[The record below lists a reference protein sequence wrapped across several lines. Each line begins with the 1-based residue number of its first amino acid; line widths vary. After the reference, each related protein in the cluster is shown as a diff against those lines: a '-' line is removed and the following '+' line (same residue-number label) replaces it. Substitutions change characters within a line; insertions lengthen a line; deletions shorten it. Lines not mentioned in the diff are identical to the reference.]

1 MRLLAC
7 VVVWLLI
14 AIGPVCGQD
23 KKNDTRKPVPTAKE
37 QAEPEKLIRSL
48 FKADFAKTKATDR
61 AALATKL
68 LDQAAQSKDQ
78 PANRYVLL
86 REARDLAAK
95 GGDAAIYLK
104 AAEEMAAEFRVE
116 PGEAKAAAVDVLLVN
131 LPASQARDAAQGLF
145 EAGEAAVNGGEFDA
159 AQKLFKGAE
168 SAARKAGVSA
178 LVSAI
183 AGRNKALTALRK
195 DFEKLPEARK
205 KLDQSPTDPQANLLV
220 GKYLCLLKGDWDSG
234 LPHLILGGDKTLKN
248 AALKDADAKSGA
260 GPKQLE
266 AADAWYNLAAEVD
279 AGLKPAVQQRA
290 LYWYQEAAKSSTG
303 LGKLRAEK
311 RADELAKVLNPAA
324 RPDPVATAA
333 SKWALIRTALK
344 DKSTRQSALSGMT
357 DEIPFNDLPST
368 GGILIGFH
376 FTNRAGKSSID
387 SFQPIYLTDKGE
399 KTGNTFGTIR
409 VGSKIQTIKAKP
421 GYAVGE
427 LKVSGGFH
435 GFQPTFMKI
444 TDKGLSKADSYEST
458 YVGSDFGESATFSA
472 DGNFMVGC
480 YGYISTGGYLYG
492 FGVITTNFTAK
503 KSP

>member
-7 VVVWLLI
+7 AVVWLLI
-14 AIGPVCGQD
+14 AIGPLCGQD
-23 KKNDTRKPVPTAKE
+23 KKNDPRKAVPTAKE
-37 QAEPEKLIRSL
+37 QAEPEKLIRTL
-48 FKADFAKTKATDR
+48 FKADFAKTKAADR

-104 AAEEMAAEFRVE
+104 AAEEMATEYRVE
-116 PGEAKAAAVDVLLVN
+116 PGEAKAAAVDALVVN

-168 SAARKAGVSA
+168 SAARKAGVTM

-183 AGRNKALTALRK
+183 VGRNKALTALRK

-205 KLDQSPTDPQANLLV
+205 TLEQTPTDRQANLLV
-220 GKYLCLLKGDWDSG
+220 GKYLCLLKGDWDAG
-234 LPHLILGGDKTLKN
+234 LPHLILGGDTTLKN

-260 GPKQLE
+260 GPKQLD
-266 AADAWYNLAAEVD
+266 AADAWYNLAAEID

-290 LYWYQEAAKSSTG
+290 LHWYQEAAKTSTG

-311 RADELAKVLNPAA
+311 RADELAKVLNPA
-324 RPDPVATAA
+324 RTDTASTGP
-333 SKWALIRTALK
+333 SKWAQIRAALK

-357 DEIPFNDLPST
+357 DEIPFNDVPST
-368 GGILIGFH
+368 GGILVGFH

-409 VGSKIQTIKAKP
+409 IGSKIQTIKAKP

-444 TDKGLSKADSYEST
+444 TDKGLSKADSYEGT

-492 FGVITTNFTAK
+492 FGVITTNFSAK